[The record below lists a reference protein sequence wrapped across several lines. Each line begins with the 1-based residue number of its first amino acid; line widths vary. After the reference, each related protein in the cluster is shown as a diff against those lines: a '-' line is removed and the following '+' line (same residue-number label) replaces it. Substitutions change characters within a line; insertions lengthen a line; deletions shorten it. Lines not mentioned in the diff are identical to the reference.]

1 MAGEE
6 VPYAGVV
13 AIVAMAV
20 AVAGVGRCGRVRGSS
35 GNTPKHR
42 K

>member
-1 MAGEE
+1 VAGEE
-6 VPYAGVV
+6 VLYAAVI

-20 AVAGVGRCGRVRGSS
+20 AVAGVGSCGRVRGSS
-35 GNTPKHR
+35 SKHR

>member
-6 VPYAGVV
+6 VLYAAVV

-20 AVAGVGRCGRVRGSS
+20 AVAGVGSRGRVRGSS
-35 GNTPKHR
+35 SNTPKHR